1 MVRYRRP
8 SSQPTGVRFGNTGRN
23 QFYGPGAW
31 TTDLSIFRSFAMGG
45 QRRLESRVQGNNI
58 FNHPVFGNPSATTT
72 SGTFGQITAFGQGGG
87 SYIERQ
93 FQVGVC
99 GSPSKR
105 TDPRRACERGGDSP
119 RARAPVRRPMPAP
132 GSILLLAILAAV
144 SPAQSTLP
152 PVPRLALETFPA
164 AARDAVSKQ
173 YKEVAAR
180 PADAGA
186 MGALGRILHAWE
198 QWDSAHQ
205 AYERAAALAPSDF
218 DWNYLDAIVL
228 QRLARYDAAASAL
241 RRALAARPDYL
252 PARLRLA
259 EVLLEAGDLA
269 QSEQLFVPLTAI
281 AATEPAAEV
290 GLGRINAARGRA

>member
-1 MVRYRRP
+1 
-8 SSQPTGVRFGNTGRN
+8 
-23 QFYGPGAW
+23 
-31 TTDLSIFRSFAMGG
+31 
-45 QRRLESRVQGNNI
+45 
-58 FNHPVFGNPSATTT
+58 
-72 SGTFGQITAFGQGGG
+72 
-87 SYIERQ
+87 
-93 FQVGVC
+93 
-99 GSPSKR
+99 
-105 TDPRRACERGGDSP
+105 
-119 RARAPVRRPMPAP
+119 MPAP

-173 YKEVAAR
+173 YKEAAAR

-186 MGALGRILHAWE
+186 MGALGRTLHAWE
-198 QWDSAHQ
+198 QWDAAHQ
-205 AYERAAALAPSDF
+205 AYERAAALAPSNF
-218 DWNYLDAIVL
+218 DWHYLDAIVL

-281 AATEPAAEV
+281 AATEPAAET
-290 GLGRINAARGRA
+290 GLGRISAARGQYEDAIRHFERALRIVSRAWRRSLCAGTSLSCGRPHRRRRARRRGARPLRRALAATRRSRARQLSLRCVRTHARPLRGA